1 MSHIDDL
8 IGIAALATLGWT
20 VSLIAQP
27 ALFPGVATNAFS
39 PATAIAAA
47 PHHHDAP
54 GPAPAARAEGQ
65 RRS

>member
-20 VSLIAQP
+20 VALVAQP
-27 ALFPGVATNAFS
+27 TLFPGAA
-39 PATAIAAA
+39 ATASRLATVVVAAPQRHDPLGETPAAA
-47 PHHHDAP
+47 AH
-54 GPAPAARAEGQ
+54 GQ